1 MNYNGCRW
9 YYFLISLIIMMA
21 GCNQKRRSIE
31 STGLVDSLIAVSE
44 TLRDSGSPVES
55 LDFLDKQFSGVD
67 VSPLGRYK
75 LYAYKYNIYDGQ
87 LHNGRRALLYAD
99 SLLYLVKDKAVV
111 WDTAHLFRAFML
123 KANASYRNELFDS
136 AFKYYELAKDLALK
150 SGSAC
155 EEFVYLFRISM
166 VQFREEKF
174 IESARLFKMAY
185 ATSTLCSR
193 TTMEHCFRQQEIL
206 SNTGIAYGK
215 AQMNDSS
222 LHYYREALKF
232 ILERRDLFKADRRK
246 WDEALSVVYGNIG
259 SVFSSL
265 KQTDSAELYFE
276 RSIALSRMT
285 GRNIADRQYNL
296 LKFADLLM
304 DKGQI
309 NAAGDLLAEFDSV
322 DKRLRLIRTTE
333 ENLEFDLRSTEVYAR
348 YYFDKH
354 LYQEAISF
362 IHRRDSVREEKWTV
376 TNRILKNDLQNGMD
390 NIGHEKQIIS
400 LEKDV
405 RIRAQQNIILVLT
418 IVLSLVVLLAIFSSF
433 RKYKQKSLVLE
444 DTNKKI
450 KDESAKKEELL
461 RRKIRQDELNFM
473 ALIENTDDF
482 LWSVDREF
490 NLLAFNKAYREYFI
504 LVFGVEPRTG
514 TPDPVKMLSPE
525 RYAKLVDGYETVLAG
540 HPYDIVEKGMSV
552 NGNTPDVE
560 VRFRPIRDEQG
571 NLSGVSCFRRDIT
584 EYVRLITKLETS
596 NKQLRDIAWVQS
608 HKLRGPLATMIGI
621 LDYLSDPEVTDAD
634 REMMTA
640 SLLEKL
646 EEMDKIIHEIVAL
659 SE

>member
-1 MNYNGCRW
+1 
-9 YYFLISLIIMMA
+9 
-21 GCNQKRRSIE
+21 
-31 STGLVDSLIAVSE
+31 
-44 TLRDSGSPVES
+44 
-55 LDFLDKQFSGVD
+55 
-67 VSPLGRYK
+67 
-75 LYAYKYNIYDGQ
+75 
-87 LHNGRRALLYAD
+87 
-99 SLLYLVKDKAVV
+99 
-111 WDTAHLFRAFML
+111 
-123 KANASYRNELFDS
+123 
-136 AFKYYELAKDLALK
+136 
-150 SGSAC
+150 
-155 EEFVYLFRISM
+155 
-166 VQFREEKF
+166 
-174 IESARLFKMAY
+174 
-185 ATSTLCSR
+185 
-193 TTMEHCFRQQEIL
+193 
-206 SNTGIAYGK
+206 
-215 AQMNDSS
+215 
-222 LHYYREALKF
+222 
-232 ILERRDLFKADRRK
+232 
-246 WDEALSVVYGNIG
+246 
-259 SVFSSL
+259 
-265 KQTDSAELYFE
+265 
-276 RSIALSRMT
+276 
-285 GRNIADRQYNL
+285 
-296 LKFADLLM
+296 
-304 DKGQI
+304 
-309 NAAGDLLAEFDSV
+309 
-322 DKRLRLIRTTE
+322 
-333 ENLEFDLRSTEVYAR
+333 
-348 YYFDKH
+348 
-354 LYQEAISF
+354 
-362 IHRRDSVREEKWTV
+362 
-376 TNRILKNDLQNGMD
+376 
-390 NIGHEKQIIS
+390 
-400 LEKDV
+400 
-405 RIRAQQNIILVLT
+405 
-418 IVLSLVVLLAIFSSF
+418 
-433 RKYKQKSLVLE
+433 LE